1 MSKNYSCGTLLKQIH
16 DIMEKNANNVLREQN
31 LTISQSGVLVLLD
44 EKEGKTASFKE
55 LEKDFG
61 VSQPTMVGI
70 LNRLVQKDLVRQK
83 CHLLQKTNL
92 EKTRRKSSYASNKI
106 EGNALTEKQ
115 ANEAIDSHPLS
126 KIEVFSF
133 FESGDYVKATRFFT
147 EFQRYM
153 QNFQKI
159 ALDHCKTCSECFII

>member
-70 LNRLVQKDLVRQK
+70 LNRLVQKDLE
-83 CHLLQKTNL
+83 KTNL

-106 EGNALTEKQ
+106 EGNPLTEKQ

-133 FESGDYVKATRFFT
+133 FETASLYLVYCLLIVYA
-147 EFQRYM
+147 RYH
-153 QNFQKI
+153 FQKHKFFYF
-159 ALDHCKTCSECFII
+159 LKVKTM